1 MEQKKLKV
9 VVIGGVA
16 GGASAAARIKR
27 LNEQA
32 EVVVFEKGPDV
43 SFSNCS
49 LPYYLSGTVE
59 DSEDLVMMTPAAF
72 RRKHDIDVRVRTEVL
87 SIDRAAKA
95 VTVRNEE
102 SGETYTESYDKLVL
116 SPGANPI
123 VPPPLRSCMGP
134 NVFTIRNVHDIC
146 AMKQWMDKPEVQNVF
161 VIGGG
166 FIGIEVAENLRLT
179 GKHVRLAELSGQ
191 ILQPFDEDM
200 VQILHK
206 ELDDN
211 GIELLLHTNVQ
222 TITADSVVVER
233 NGAQETFAADAVVLA
248 IGVVPETKLAS
259 AAGLELGKTG
269 AIHVNE
275 NYQTS
280 DPDIYAV
287 GDAIEVFDPQT
298 HVWRKLA
305 LAGPAQ
311 FEARAAADH
320 ICGIANQN
328 HGFAGA
334 LCLRVFKQNAAAAGL
349 SEAGAAR
356 AGIAADSVTIFPGD
370 KVGIMPQWHYMAL
383 KLVFEKPTGT
393 ILGAQAIGE
402 GDTVGRMNVIGALV
416 RMHATVYDLKGLTLC
431 YSPIYSTAKDPVNQ
445 AALVAINVL
454 EGQFRQVHVS
464 QVRGLVESGAFI
476 VDVREP
482 GEYAAGHLKG
492 SHNIPLTQLRERMN
506 EIPKDVPV
514 YVHCRSSQRSYYAIC
529 CLRGHGYDNVTN
541 ISGSFLGIS
550 LYEYFNDKAQKREP
564 IVTAYNFD

>member
-1 MEQKKLKV
+1 M
-9 VVIGGVA
+9 
-16 GGASAAARIKR
+16 
-27 LNEQA
+27 
-32 EVVVFEKGPDV
+32 
-43 SFSNCS
+43 
-49 LPYYLSGTVE
+49 
-59 DSEDLVMMTPAAF
+59 
-72 RRKHDIDVRVRTEVL
+72 
-87 SIDRAAKA
+87 
-95 VTVRNEE
+95 
-102 SGETYTESYDKLVL
+102 
-116 SPGANPI
+116 
-123 VPPPLRSCMGP
+123 
-134 NVFTIRNVHDIC
+134 
-146 AMKQWMDKPEVQNVF
+146 
-161 VIGGG
+161 
-166 FIGIEVAENLRLT
+166 
-179 GKHVRLAELSGQ
+179 
-191 ILQPFDEDM
+191 
-200 VQILHK
+200 
-206 ELDDN
+206 
-211 GIELLLHTNVQ
+211 
-222 TITADSVVVER
+222 
-233 NGAQETFAADAVVLA
+233 LA
-248 IGVVPETKLAS
+248 IGVVPETKLAA
-259 AAGLELGKTG
+259 AAGLELGKSG

-287 GDAIEVFDPQT
+287 GDAIEIFDPQT
-298 HVWRKLA
+298 RVWRKLA

-320 ICGIANQN
+320 ICGAAQQN

-370 KVGIMPQWHYMAL
+370 KVGIMPEWHYMAL

-402 GDTVGRMNVIGALV
+402 GDTVGRMNVIGALI
-416 RMHATVYDLKGLTLC
+416 RMHATIYDLKDLTLC

-454 EGQFRQVHVS
+454 EGQIRQVHVS
-464 QVRGLVESGAFI
+464 QVRELVERGAYI

-492 SHNIPLTQLRERMN
+492 AHNVPLTQLRERMA

-550 LYEYFNDKAQKREP
+550 LYEYFHDKSEGREP

>member
-9 VVIGGVA
+9 VVVGGVA

-32 EVVVFEKGPDV
+32 EVVVFEKGPDA

-59 DSEDLVMMTPAAF
+59 DSEDLVMMTPAGF
-72 RRKHDIDVRVRTEVL
+72 RKKHDIDVRVRTEVL
-87 SIDRAAKA
+87 SIDRAAK
-95 VTVRNEE
+95 TVMVRSEE
-102 SGETYTESYDKLVL
+102 SGEMYSEAYDKLVL

-123 VPPPLRSCMGP
+123 VPPPLRSCMGE
-134 NVFTIRNVHDIC
+134 NVFTIRNVRDIC
-146 AMKQWMDKPEVQNVF
+146 AMKEWMDKPGVQDVF

-166 FIGIEVAENLRLT
+166 FIGIEVAENLRLA
-179 GKHVRLAELSGQ
+179 GKKVRLAELSGQ
-191 ILQPFDEDM
+191 ILQPFDEDI

-222 TITADSVVVER
+222 SITADGVVVER
-233 NGAQETFAADAVVLA
+233 AGTQETYPADAVVLA
-248 IGVVPETKLAS
+248 IGVVPETKLAA
-259 AAGLELGKTG
+259 AAGLELGKSG

-287 GDAIEVFDPQT
+287 GDAIEIFDPQT

-320 ICGIANQN
+320 ICGTAQQN

-334 LCLRVFKQNAAAAGL
+334 LCLRVFKQNAAAVGL

-356 AGIAADSVTIFPGD
+356 AGIAADSVLIFPGD
-370 KVGIMPQWHYMAL
+370 KVGIMPEWHYMAL

-402 GDTVGRMNVIGALV
+402 GDTVGRMNVIGALI
-416 RMHATVYDLKGLTLC
+416 RMHATIYDLKNLTLC

-454 EGQFRQVHVS
+454 EGQIRQVHVS
-464 QVRGLVESGAFI
+464 QVRGLVARGAYI

-482 GEYAAGHLKG
+482 GEYAAGHLNG
-492 SHNIPLTQLRERMN
+492 AHNIPLTQLRERMA

-514 YVHCRSSQRSYYAIC
+514 YLHCRSSQRSYYAIC
-529 CLRGHGYDNVTN
+529 CLRGHGYENVTN

-550 LYEYFNDKAQKREP
+550 LYEYFQDKTQGREP
-564 IVTAYNFD
+564 ILTAYNFD

>member
-166 FIGIEVAENLRLT
+166 FIGIEVAENLRLA

-416 RMHATVYDLKGLTLC
+416 RMHATVYDLKDLTLC

-454 EGQFRQVHVS
+454 EDQFRQVHVS

-529 CLRGHGYDNVTN
+529 CLRGHGYDNLTN

>member
-32 EVVVFEKGPDV
+32 EVVVFEKGSDV
-43 SFSNCS
+43 SFSNCG

-166 FIGIEVAENLRLT
+166 FIGIEVAENLRLA

-416 RMHATVYDLKGLTLC
+416 RMHATVYDLKDLTLC

-529 CLRGHGYDNVTN
+529 CLRGHGYDNLTN